1 MNQIECIGY
10 RLQLDRRR
18 LGLSQTEMGE
28 VTGVSRAAQAGYEGG
43 RSTPDVLYALKA
55 SAAGVDL
62 DFLLTGKTSLEAS
75 IDKFDWTLAEE
86 LMAAIHTVSE
96 ELHLTISHEKL
107 IPLLKILYRL
117 AVTQKSSQQPI
128 DSARE
133 VLRAAA

>member
-1 MNQIECIGY
+1 MDKIEYIGH

-43 RSTPDVLYALKA
+43 RSTPDMLYALKA

-62 DFLLTGKTSLEAS
+62 DFVLTGKTSLETS
-75 IDKFDWTLAEE
+75 VDKFDWALAEV
-86 LMAAIHTVSE
+86 LMAAMHTVSE
-96 ELHLTISHEKL
+96 ELHLTIGHDKL

-117 AVTQKSSQQPI
+117 AVTQKSSQKPI